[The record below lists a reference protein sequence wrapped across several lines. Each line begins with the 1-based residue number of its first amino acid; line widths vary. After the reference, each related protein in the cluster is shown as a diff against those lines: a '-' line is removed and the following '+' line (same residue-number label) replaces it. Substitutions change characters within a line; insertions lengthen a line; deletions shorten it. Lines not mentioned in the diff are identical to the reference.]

1 MNKHASGKKS
11 IFKKMS
17 LLFYLITII
26 ISLLLIVRIYIAD
39 ILPFKFIVYA
49 LLFLGAVYIIIGL
62 IIKNIK
68 NRVVLG
74 LVDIILLL
82 LSTSLIYGIFKINET
97 INFLK
102 DNLNL
107 NYETYVYNIV
117 VNSDSQYDNIDDIKD
132 KVVYSY
138 KDMDDMSLVE
148 DKLKSIEFKY
158 LDSYN
163 DLLDL
168 VLEDDNNII
177 LVNSGIYDSRIINDE
192 SYEENTKVIYS
203 IEVKVEIEDS
213 NNDIDVTKK
222 PFAVYLSGIDTR
234 SSTLPSRSLSDVN
247 IILAVNPINRE
258 ILMVH
263 IPRDYYVRIPNT
275 TGYKDKLTHAGA
287 LGGINLSME
296 TIENLLEIEIPY
308 YVRVN
313 FNAVV
318 NLVDAI
324 DGINIYSDVNY
335 SFTTHT
341 NKNCEFDPGYNYVYG
356 DCALAFARE
365 RYAYETGDRHRGE
378 NQEQVIE
385 LVIKKI
391 SSSKTI
397 VSNYSDILSA
407 LNGTFETNINYDN
420 ISDLVKMQL
429 NDMSSWHIES
439 YNLNGTGALLPTYSY
454 PNQNLYVM
462 EPDMNTVYKAIEKL
476 NNILDTN

>member
-1 MNKHASGKKS
+1 MGKIQSKNNKKINLL
-11 IFKKMS
+11 IFI
-17 LLFYLITII
+17 ITIV
-26 ISLLLIVRIYIAD
+26 ISLFLIGRIYIAD

-68 NRVVLG
+68 SRVVLG

-168 VLEDDNNII
+168 VLNDDNNII

-213 NNDIDVTKK
+213 NNDIDVTKE

-247 IILAVNPINRE
+247 IILAVNPTNRE

-275 TGYKDKLTHAGA
+275 TGYRDKLTHAGA

-324 DGINIYSDVNY
+324 NGINIYSDVNY

-429 NDMSSWHIES
+429 NDMSSWYIES

>member
-1 MNKHASGKKS
+1 MKKNRKKS
-11 IFKKMS
+11 FLKNFS
-17 LLFYLITII
+17 LVIYVITII
-26 ISLLLIVRIYIAD
+26 ISLFLIGRIYIAD

-49 LLFLGAVYIIIGL
+49 LLFFGAVYIIIGL

-68 NRVVLG
+68 SRVVLG
-74 LVDIILLL
+74 LVDIILFL

-168 VLEDDNNII
+168 VLNDDNNII

-341 NKNCEFDPGYNYVYG
+341 NKNCKFDPGYNYVYG